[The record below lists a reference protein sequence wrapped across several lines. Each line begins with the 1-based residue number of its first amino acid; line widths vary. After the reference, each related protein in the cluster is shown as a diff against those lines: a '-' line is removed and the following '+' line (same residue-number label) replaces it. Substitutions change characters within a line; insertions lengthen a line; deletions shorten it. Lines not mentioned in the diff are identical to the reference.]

1 MNAAT
6 VRLAAVAADQTAVL
20 GIEIEIA
27 VPIEIGLGIDIV
39 LDRAIEMLIVIVV
52 IVAETRAEIVNA
64 IEAAMMIALSVLA
77 TLPPHLVDILEA
89 GALVRALVAGKI
101 ALDLGEPHDLLD
113 VLLRGVL
120 LLVH

>member
-1 MNAAT
+1 MNAAI

-27 VPIEIGLGIDIV
+27 VLIEIGLGIDLV